1 MPTVVEAPAPTVMSL
16 ARPRR
21 VAIVCDGIG
30 DVIAGSFISTI
41 RFADLLKARGHQIT
55 FISSGSFKRRHDREY
70 RGMPMHRFVG
80 PLIPWTDGQLYLGI
94 PSAARLRRI
103 LREEQIELVH
113 VMVPLPLGLL
123 AVRVGKA
130 VGLPVVMHSHTQPE
144 NIFMNSPRFPGL
156 GALSRRFC
164 AYLNWIYRQA
174 DVMIY
179 PSMFAFR
186 QFPELAS
193 RPHVVVSNGVDRE
206 RFKPTPPEGFIR
218 QFSLPENGR
227 RLLYLGRLHKEK
239 NVATLIRALPQIR
252 AQHPGT
258 HLYLVGLGYEQPELK
273 ELARALDI
281 TQHTTFCGFVP
292 DDDLP
297 AAISAADLFVMPS
310 LAELEGMAVLEAMAC
325 AKPLLVADALYSAAT
340 DFVRDNGLLFR
351 AGDSD
356 DLAAKASGLL
366 AAPARLRA
374 MGARSFEMSRRFD
387 IHESA
392 RSIEAVYQSLLVTP

>member
-1 MPTVVEAPAPTVMSL
+1 MLTCADAPALPAISHD
-16 ARPRR
+16 RKCR

-30 DVIAGSFISTI
+30 DAIAGSFISTI
-41 RFADLLKARGHQIT
+41 RFAELLKARGHRVA
-55 FISSGSFKRRHDREY
+55 FISSGPLKRRRDHEY

-80 PLIPWTDGQLYLGI
+80 PLIPWSDGQLYLGI

-103 LREEQIELVH
+103 FQEEQIDLVH

-123 AVRVGKA
+123 AARVAKA
-130 VGLPVVMHSHTQPE
+130 MGLPVVMHSHTQPE

-156 GALSRRFC
+156 AALHQRFR

-174 DVMIY
+174 DMMIY
-179 PSMFAFR
+179 PSAFAFR

-206 RFKPTPPEGFIR
+206 RFKPTPADGFIR
-218 QFSLPENGR
+218 RFRLPESGR

-239 NVATLIRALPQIR
+239 NVATLIRAVPHIR
-252 AQHPGT
+252 ARHPDA
-258 HLYLVGLGYEQPELK
+258 HLYLVGLGYEQPELL
-273 ELARALDI
+273 ELARSLGIAP
-281 TQHTTFCGFVP
+281 HVTFCGFVP

-297 AAISAADLFVMPS
+297 AAISAAELFVLPS

-325 AKPLLVADALYSAAT
+325 GRPLLVADAPYSAAT
-340 DFVRDNGLLFR
+340 DFVRDNGLVFR
-351 AGDSD
+351 AGDPA
-356 DLAAKASGLL
+356 DLAAQASRLL
-366 AAPARLRA
+366 DAPARLRA
-374 MGARSFEMSRRFD
+374 MGARSFELSRRFD

-392 RSIEAVYQSLLVTP
+392 RSLEAVYQSLVVTP